1 MTAPYRPVPALVRGF
16 TMVEFLV
23 ALAIG
28 LIVSLVIG
36 QIFVGSRQSFSSQED
51 SARIQ
56 ENIRD
61 AANVLTRAVRMAGFR
76 NNTALPPSTTFP
88 KATTP
93 VIAGA
98 DDATVSGLPSNKLD
112 PTLPTAPTNVTVK
125 PDSVTVRFE
134 GSGTDLAA
142 DKSVAD
148 CQGNYINYN
157 QKVTMTFD
165 IRPVT
170 KDGVLS
176 SSLYCTTD
184 AGDSTKSLVAEII
197 PNVDNMQ
204 LLYGIDT
211 DNDGAANAYV
221 RIGDVA
227 DIENIVSVRAW
238 VLMRAP
244 VASYVNVVTAT
255 YTLAGVDYIYTDR
268 FSRRVMYT
276 TINLRNR
283 TL

>member
-1 MTAPYRPVPALVRGF
+1 MTAARHPAPAAVRGF

-36 QIFVGSRQSFSSQED
+36 QIFIGSRQSFSSQED

-61 AANVLTRAVRMAGFR
+61 ASNVLTRAVRMAGFR
-76 NNTALPPSTTFP
+76 NNTAIPPATTFP
-88 KATTP
+88 KGTAP
-93 VIAGA
+93 VIAGV
-98 DDATVSGLPSNKLD
+98 DDDPVSGLPSNSAD
-112 PTLPTAPTNVTVK
+112 PTIPTTPTNTTVK

-134 GSGTDLAA
+134 GSGSDTGA

-157 QKVTMTFD
+157 QMVTMTFS

-184 AGDSTKSLVAEII
+184 AGTPGNAVVAEII

-204 LLYGIDT
+204 LLYGVDT
-211 DNDGAANAYV
+211 DADGAANAYV

-227 DIENIVSVRAW
+227 DIDSIVSVRAW

-255 YTLAGVDYIYTDR
+255 YTLAGVDYTYKDR